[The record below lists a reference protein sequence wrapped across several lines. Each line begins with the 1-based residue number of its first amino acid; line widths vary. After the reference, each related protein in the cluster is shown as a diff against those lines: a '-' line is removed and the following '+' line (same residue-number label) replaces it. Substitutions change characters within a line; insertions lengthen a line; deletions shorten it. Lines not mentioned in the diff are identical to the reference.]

1 MKIISTEFLVGAVSA
16 KQYPKE
22 DLPEFAFVGR
32 SNVGKSSLIK
42 SLLNRKKLV
51 RISSSPGKTR
61 EINFFNINETMMFAD
76 LPGYGFAR
84 VPPALQKKWKTMIEE
99 YLTQRKPL
107 IAIIFIVDIR
117 RKTTELDLTLKEWL
131 EELKRDYILVITKAD
146 KISVSERS
154 KQVKQI
160 KAAFMGKNSLGFIVY
175 SSLKHTGRKE
185 LWAQL
190 QKLSRE
196 DKKALFPLQ
205 ERGVLCLHG
214 SAFVIEPRV
223 LFSQY
228 VLGWNRH

>member
-84 VPPALQKKWKTMIEE
+84 VPPTLQKKWKTMIEE
-99 YLTQRKPL
+99 YLIQRKPL

-117 RKTTELDLTLKEWL
+117 RKPTELDLTLKEWL

-146 KISVSERS
+146 KISASERS

-160 KAAFMGKNSLGFIVY
+160 KATFMGKNALGFSVY

-196 DKKALFPLQ
+196 DKKTLFPEE
-205 ERGVLCLHG
+205 ERG
-214 SAFVIEPRV
+214 
-223 LFSQY
+223 
-228 VLGWNRH
+228 

>member
-107 IAIIFIVDIR
+107 IAIIFIVDVR
-117 RKTTELDLTLKEWL
+117 RKPTELDLTLKEWL
-131 EELKRDYILVITKAD
+131 EELDRDYILVITKAD
-146 KISVSERS
+146 KISASERS
-154 KQVKQI
+154 KQVKQM
-160 KAAFMGKNSLGFIVY
+160 KAAFMGKNALGFSVY

-196 DKKALFPLQ
+196 DKKPSFLKRK
-205 ERGVLCLHG
+205 EGK
-214 SAFVIEPRV
+214 
-223 LFSQY
+223 
-228 VLGWNRH
+228 

>member
-1 MKIISTEFLVGAVSA
+1 MKVINTEFLTGAVSA

-22 DLPEFAFVGR
+22 PYPEFAFVGR
-32 SNVGKSSLIK
+32 SNVGKSSLIR

-51 RISSSPGKTR
+51 RISSTPGKTR
-61 EINFFNINETMMFAD
+61 EINFFKINEALMFAD

-84 VPPALQKKWKTMIEE
+84 VTPALQKKWKTMIEE

-117 RKTTELDLTLKEWL
+117 RKPTELDLTLKEWL
-131 EELKRDYILVITKAD
+131 EELGRDYILVITKAD
-146 KISVSERS
+146 KVSASERS

-160 KAAFMGKNSLGFIVY
+160 KATFLGKNSLGFSVY

-185 LWAQL
+185 LWAHL

-196 DKKALFPLQ
+196 DNKTLFPEE
-205 ERGVLCLHG
+205 ERG
-214 SAFVIEPRV
+214 
-223 LFSQY
+223 
-228 VLGWNRH
+228 